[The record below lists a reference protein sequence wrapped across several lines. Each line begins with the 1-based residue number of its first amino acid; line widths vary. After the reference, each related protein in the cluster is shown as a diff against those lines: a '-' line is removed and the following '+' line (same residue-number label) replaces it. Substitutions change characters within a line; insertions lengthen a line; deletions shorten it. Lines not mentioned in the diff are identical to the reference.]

1 MSAIPLT
8 VEMLDSLLEAE
19 EKLHLQQMQPMIYI
33 GEVVG
38 GLFRAFTKKDI
49 QGCCEFLESFNRKPM
64 SESAVQR
71 AKDNFEQMVSMFM
84 KKGGGEDGNNA
95 V

>member
-1 MSAIPLT
+1 MPLT

-33 GEVVG
+33 GEVIG
-38 GLFRAFTKKDI
+38 GLFRVLTKKDI
-49 QGCCEFLESFNRKPM
+49 QGCCEFLDSFNRKPM
-64 SESAVQR
+64 YESSAQR
-71 AKDNFEQMVSMFM
+71 AKENFEQMVAVFM